1 MTCIR
6 FVAGCANLRDLIGAT
21 AIKKKDECWR
31 VIYYNATHYYNCI
44 TFIYNSLNHY
54 SFQIQVITDTKLLS
68 VYNHISYFHNKLQIH
83 PQERSAES

>member
-21 AIKKKDECWR
+21 AIKKQVECWR

-44 TFIYNSLNHY
+44 TFINNSLNH
-54 SFQIQVITDTKLLS
+54 
-68 VYNHISYFHNKLQIH
+68 
-83 PQERSAES
+83 